1 MSHHDPLVRVL
12 HMRDYS
18 REAIDLL
25 GSKTLDELQKDRT
38 LQLAL
43 LQLIEIIGEASTR
56 ISQDFKQQ
64 HPSVPWSK
72 AAAMRNRLIHGYDAV
87 NIPIVFNTI
96 RTHLPPLLEQL
107 EQLLVSGEVQSP
119 PLPPPLGEEEAS

>member
-12 HMRDYS
+12 HMRDYAL
-18 REAIDLL
+18 EAIELL
-25 GSKTLDELQKDRT
+25 GSKTLEELQEDRT

-56 ISQDFKQQ
+56 IGKDFKQQ
-64 HPSVPWSK
+64 HPSVPWSQ

-87 NIPIVFNTI
+87 NIPIVFNTV
-96 RTHLPPLLEQL
+96 RTHLPPLYEQL
-107 EQLLVSGEVQSP
+107 QELLGSGDIESP
-119 PLPPPLGEEEAS
+119 PLPPSLAEGGSD